1 MEQKT
6 DGNAPSVFYLVEFSL
21 LFCIHTRNL
30 RGLVT
35 THNVFVVKPAFGRIV
50 IITSAVLLCIAIF
63 RFVPG
68 IIKNLHIRATL
79 LAFFARTQS
88 HQTYCDY

>member
-6 DGNAPSVFYLVEFSL
+6 DGLCHPFFYSAQFSC

-30 RGLVT
+30 CGLVT
-35 THNVFVVKPAFGRIV
+35 THNVFVVKPAFGSIV

-79 LAFFARTQS
+79 LAFFARI
-88 HQTYCDY
+88 